1 MTAEHRPGVF
11 GRLAAA
17 VLRHQ
22 GRTLVACLIV
32 TVLSALAALRL
43 SVDPDILDLLPPD
56 DPTTRAIAT
65 LNEEEGGSG
74 LLTIA
79 VQGGEEQARR
89 AWTRE
94 LAAALQADP
103 DVDWVLYELDEDLA
117 WRLGML
123 QLTPAELSQL
133 HAKLQGAI
141 QMGPAAQNPLLA
153 SRLLALGPLTEKLD
167 DSGAAQVLSGQEGV
181 ERILV
186 RPSGSA
192 MDPTFARPFM
202 GRVHDTLDQAQPAP
216 EGVEVA
222 WIGGPYRHAVE
233 DLEAVL
239 HDLTATL
246 GVSLSVVL
254 LFMAAAFKRPRA
266 VLLILGPLIAANI
279 WTLGLAGLVVGRL
292 NTFTSYF
299 TAVLIGLGVDF
310 GIHLYARFRE
320 ERTHTP
326 NPTMAV
332 IRAWDRTGPPSLT
345 AAVTSAA
352 GFASLWIAG
361 FEGFRQLGTLLASG
375 ILLCLLA
382 ELLLLPILLVR
393 FDPGVA
399 QDHTPPV
406 VQRPGPLPY
415 RFAPLGLLA
424 ALALV
429 ALAASRLPQVEFQ
442 FDISELRSEGKSW
455 AELDDSQRNFA
466 RNSYA
471 PLIVSLPDHATLV
484 AEHRRLQDLIEADQ
498 APMIK
503 GLLSVVTVL
512 PDDQPQRVSKLQE
525 IATLAR
531 QGDLRYLPPPV
542 QQNLARIR
550 QSDPAVLASTDLP
563 LSIQQLLGAHD
574 GHHRLVLMPDG
585 NMWDI
590 RQMVELRRSVN
601 ELLPGQVPASEYLAT
616 ALLYDLML
624 RDAPRIAGLA
634 LVLVFIASWLDLRSL
649 TRAVVAMGALLS
661 GMAMTGAAMA
671 IFDVKLSMANFV
683 GVPILMGIGIDVVIH
698 LLHRIEEEGP
708 GGITRALRTTG
719 WAAIMSA
726 LTTVISFA
734 SLTLADSRGVQGLGE
749 LIVVGLGMV
758 VLAAFVLIPLGWMI
772 VWRNEPQ
779 PATLR
784 PEAPSGSSSQ

>member
-17 VLRHQ
+17 ALRHQ
-22 GRTLVACLIV
+22 RRTLFVSLIV

-56 DPTTRAIAT
+56 DPTTQAIAT
-65 LNEEEGGSG
+65 LNEEEGGTG

-79 VQGGEEQARR
+79 VQGGQDEARR
-89 AWTRE
+89 AWTE
-94 LAAALQADP
+94 QLAQELQADP
-103 DVDWVLYELDEDLA
+103 DVAWVLHEVDEELA

-123 QLTPAELSQL
+123 QLSPEELSQL

-167 DSGAAQVLSGQEGV
+167 DPRAAQVLSGQEGV
-181 ERILV
+181 DRILV
-186 RPSGSA
+186 RPTGSA
-192 MDPTFARPFM
+192 MDPAFARPFM
-202 GRVHDTLDQAQPAP
+202 RRVNATLASAPAAP
-216 EGVEVA
+216 EGVQVA
-222 WIGGPYRHAVE
+222 WVGGPYRHAVE

-266 VLLILGPLIAANI
+266 VLLILGPLIAGNI

-310 GIHLYARFRE
+310 GIHLYARYRE

-326 NPTMAV
+326 TPAAAV
-332 IRAWDRTGPPSLT
+332 IRAWDRTGPPALT

-352 GFASLWIAG
+352 GFAALWIAG
-361 FEGFRQLGTLLASG
+361 FEGFRQLGTLLSSG

-382 ELLLLPILLVR
+382 ELVLLPILLVR

-406 VQRPGPLPY
+406 VQRASALPY
-415 RFAPLGLLA
+415 RMAPLGLLL
-424 ALALV
+424 ALAVV
-429 ALAASRLPQVEFQ
+429 AVSASRLPQVQFE
-442 FDISELRSEGKSW
+442 FDISELRSEGKAW
-455 AELDDSQRNFA
+455 ADLDESQRAFA
-466 RNSYA
+466 RNSYS
-471 PLIVSLPDHATLV
+471 PLIVSFPDHASLAT
-484 AEHRRLQDLIEADQ
+484 EHQRLQALVDQGQ

-503 GLLSVVTVL
+503 GLLSLASVL
-512 PDDQPQRVSKLQE
+512 PEDQPARVEKLQQ
-525 IATLAR
+525 IALLAR

-542 QQNLARIR
+542 QDNLARIR
-550 QSDPAVLASTDLP
+550 MSDPKLLSATDLP
-563 LSIQQLLGAHD
+563 PAIQQLLGAHD
-574 GHHRLVLMPDG
+574 GHHRLVLLPDG

-590 RQMVELRRSVN
+590 RQMVELRRSVQT
-601 ELLPGQVPASEYLAT
+601 LLPGKVPASEYLAT

-634 LVLVFIASWLDLRSL
+634 LLLVFVASWLDLRSL

-671 IFDVKLSMANFV
+671 TFDVKLSMANFV
-683 GVPILMGIGIDVVIH
+683 GVPILMGIGVDVVIH

-726 LTTVISFA
+726 LTTVISFS
-734 SLTLADSRGVQGLGE
+734 SLTLADSKGVQGLGE

-758 VLAAFVLIPLGWMI
+758 VLATFVMIPLGWMV
-772 VWRNEPQ
+772 VWRNEPA
-779 PATLR
+779 PGSLR
-784 PEAPSGSSSQ
+784 PGAPSGSSSP